1 MPGWILL
8 AGIVTSLL
16 ILVLTL
22 VWAVSRATFL
32 AKKLKPFAQH
42 LVSFKNSVN
51 QYPEA
56 VEFYSNLAKS
66 KETPDNKP

>member
-1 MPGWILL
+1 MQGWIWLTGIA
-8 AGIVTSLL
+8 AGLL

-22 VWAVSRATFL
+22 VWAVSRAIFL

-42 LVSFKNSVN
+42 LVSFKNSAD

-66 KETPDNKP
+66 KETPNNKP